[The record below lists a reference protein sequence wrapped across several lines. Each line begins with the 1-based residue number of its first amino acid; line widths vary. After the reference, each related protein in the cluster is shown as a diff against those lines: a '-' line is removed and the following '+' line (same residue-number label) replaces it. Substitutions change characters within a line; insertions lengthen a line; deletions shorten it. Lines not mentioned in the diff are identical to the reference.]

1 MNERLIKASDAESR
15 DVRVHYVHSLHT
27 PLPPQFFLISKK
39 SESNESILT
48 YNNTLR
54 RGRGASNKFIYMIR
68 IINLRLFN
76 ALYT

>member
-1 MNERLIKASDAESR
+1 MYTVYIPPS
-15 DVRVHYVHSLHT
+15 
-27 PLPPQFFLISKK
+27 PLNCFISKK

-48 YNNTLR
+48 YNNTLG
-54 RGRGASNKFIYMIR
+54 RGRGASNKFIYMIG